1 MAGKLTAVRVR
12 ALTAP
17 GRYGDGKG
25 LWLQVRDA
33 SHRSWLY
40 RYMLN
45 GKARQMGLGT
55 VEAVSLAEARAA
67 ADEAR
72 KLVRQGIDPIERRH
86 AGRVAKATA
95 NALTFR
101 ETAERYIAAHQA
113 SWRNAKHCQ
122 QWNNTLAT
130 YAYSVI
136 GDLAVSAIDVG
147 HVMQVL
153 EPLWHNKTETASRL
167 RGRIEAVLDNATAR
181 GWRTGEN
188 PARWRGHLENLLP
201 ARSKMQQVKHHAA
214 LPWREMGAFMATLRD
229 QDGIAARAL
238 EFAILTAA
246 RTGEVIAAHWAEIDL
261 AEGLWTVPAERMK
274 AGREH
279 RVPLSA
285 AALGVLEEMAPA
297 QGLAGDFLFIGAK
310 KGKHLSQMAMLMLL
324 RRMGRGELTAHGF
337 RSTFR
342 EWAAEATAYPR
353 EVAEL
358 ALAHVNKDKVEAAY
372 QRGDL
377 FAKRRELMED
387 WAAFCDR
394 PAIPAGNVAALLT
407 ASQPRRTK

>member
-1 MAGKLTAVRVR
+1 MAGKLTAVKVR

-33 SHRSWLY
+33 DHRSWLF
-40 RYMLN
+40 RYMLK

-55 VEAVSLAEARAA
+55 LDAVTLAQAREA

-72 KLVRQGIDPIERRH
+72 KLIRQGIDPIEHRR
-86 AGRVAKATA
+86 ASREARAAA

-101 ETAERYIAAHQA
+101 ETAERYIAAHEA
-113 SWRNAKHCQ
+113 SWRNAKHRQ
-122 QWNNTLAT
+122 QWTNTLAT
-130 YAYSVI
+130 YAYPLI
-136 GDLAVSAIDVG
+136 GELPVAAIEVG
-147 HVMQVL
+147 HVMQVI
-153 EPLWHNKTETASRL
+153 EPLWRDKTETASRL
-167 RGRIEAVLDNATAR
+167 RGRIEAVIDYATAR
-181 GWRTGEN
+181 GWRAGDN
-188 PARWRGHLENLLP
+188 PARWRGHLESLLP
-201 ARSKMQQVKHHAA
+201 PRSKVQRVEHHPA

-229 QDGIAARAL
+229 DAGIAARSL

-246 RTGEVIAAHWAEIDL
+246 RTSEVIGARWAEFDL
-261 AEGLWTVPAERMK
+261 AEGTWTVPAERMK

-285 AALGVLEEMAPA
+285 AALRVLEGMAPA
-297 QGLAGDFLFIGAK
+297 QGVAGDFVFPGGR
-310 KGKHLSQMAMLMLL
+310 KGKPLSGMAMLMLL
-324 RRMGRGELTAHGF
+324 RRMERGDLTTHGF

-377 FAKRRELMED
+377 FAKRRRLMED
-387 WAAFCDR
+387 WATFCDR
-394 PAIPAGNVAALLT
+394 PAVPAGNVVAL
-407 ASQPRRTK
+407 R